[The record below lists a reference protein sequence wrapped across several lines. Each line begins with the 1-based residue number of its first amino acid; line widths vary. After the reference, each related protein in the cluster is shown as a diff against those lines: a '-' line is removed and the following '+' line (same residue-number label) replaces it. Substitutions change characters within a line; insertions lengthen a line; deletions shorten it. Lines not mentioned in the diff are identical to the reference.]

1 MAHRLSWIL
10 KAFVLYTLCAQAA
23 AFCAAQEDA
32 PEPTPQ
38 PTAQPEP
45 DPAGEPEAPTKAEA
59 EAAALEALSLVAGLE
74 EGGVTIQGGSA
85 VLTGVADDPAVV
97 ERAEQVVRAAADIQD
112 VQNNITITHDVGE
125 RIRGATTRVSGRL
138 AGFID
143 ALPLV
148 PVALVV
154 LALAFTLAWLIGRWD
169 WPFRRL
175 SRNPF
180 LGSIAQRLV
189 QLAVG
194 ILGLLLALE
203 ILNATA
209 LVGGV
214 LGAAGVAGIAVGFA
228 FRDLVENYIASVLL
242 SVRQPF
248 RPQDHVVIDGHEGLV
263 TSMNSRSTVLTTFDG
278 NIVRIPN
285 ALVFKTTIVSY
296 STDPRRRFEFEV
308 GVGYD
313 VDLSEALRIG
323 VEIIA
328 SAEGVMQDPKPFGIV
343 TQLGDSSVKISFFG
357 WVDQS
362 KHDFG
367 KVRSAAMQH
376 IKVEFDNRNIDM
388 PEPIYKLRIEDSRA
402 QTSEGATL
410 REDAPTP
417 PASKPVMSKPTP
429 SVAKDE
435 TASELADM
443 EAKRTESSNL
453 LDQSAPAE

>member
-1 MAHRLSWIL
+1 VSHR
-10 KAFVLYTLCAQAA
+10 FVLLLKMFMLLACCALFGGTGAA
-23 AFCAAQEDA
+23 AQQDENQPAQQTASEQ
-32 PEPTPQ
+32 EGEQQSPTR
-38 PTAQPEP
+38 AEI
-45 DPAGEPEAPTKAEA
+45 EAD
-59 EAAALEALSLVAGLE
+59 ALEALSSIEGLDDE
-74 EGGVTIQGGSA
+74 SVTIQGGSA
-85 VLTGVADDPAVV
+85 VVSGVADDPAVV
-97 ERAEQVVRAAADIQD
+97 ERAEQVVRAAAGVES
-112 VQNNITITHDVGE
+112 VQNNITVTHDVGE

-148 PVALVV
+148 PVALLVVV
-154 LALAFTLAWLIGRWD
+154 LAFVLAWLVGKWD
-169 WPFRRL
+169 WPFRQI
-175 SRNPF
+175 SRNAF
-180 LGSIAQRLV
+180 LISIAQRLV

-194 ILGLLLALE
+194 VLGLLLALE
-203 ILNATA
+203 ILDATA

-214 LGAAGVAGIAVGFA
+214 LGAAGVAGIAIGFA
-228 FRDLVENYIASVLL
+228 FRDLVENYIASILL

-248 RPQDHVVIDGHEGLV
+248 RPHDHVIIDGHEGLV

-285 ALVFKTTIVSY
+285 AVVFKTTIVSY
-296 STDPRRRFEFEV
+296 SADPRRRFEFEV

-313 VDLSEALRIG
+313 VDLGEALSIG
-323 VEIIA
+323 VEIL
-328 SAEGVMQDPKPFGIV
+328 SNAEGVMQDPKPFGIV
-343 TQLGDSSVKISFFG
+343 TGLGDSSIQISFFG

-388 PEPIYKLRIEDSRA
+388 PEPIYKLRF
-402 QTSEGATL
+402 EGAAPNL
-410 REDAPTP
+410 SGDAKSPKPGKTSGTP
-417 PASKPVMSKPTP
+417 KHHAAKPTP

-443 EAKRTESSNL
+443 EARRTESSNL
-453 LDQSAPAE
+453 LDQSAPSE